1 MASFSQLGPSHAHAP
16 NPPGVFSVP
25 VDPNQDARDL
35 LREEGRRGAAQ
46 ILAARGVTD
55 LRAVVAV
62 RRAFRPSFH
71 SSQPDHDPRQSGS
84 EEEERNLIVEETDIQ
99 DVGGDAGLT
108 GDVTSVRMRRCF
120 ELVMKTGHVMRFEV
134 RPSQTLLVPPG
145 RADDRCGRPGLPKS
159 P

>member
-1 MASFSQLGPSHAHAP
+1 
-16 NPPGVFSVP
+16 
-25 VDPNQDARDL
+25 
-35 LREEGRRGAAQ
+35 
-46 ILAARGVTD
+46 LAARGVTD

-84 EEEERNLIVEETDIQ
+84 EEEERNLIVEETDIR

-134 RPSQTLLVPPG
+134 RP
-145 RADDRCGRPGLPKS
+145 
-159 P
+159 